1 MKNNIITISLIFL
14 FSIVLWG
21 TISLKEEYFT
31 TIKIPI
37 KLIAPADSIAVSD
50 VSVSE
55 VTINLKGQGWQ
66 LAKLSLTKDLNFALR
81 VRNKFGRQSINAKS
95 ELENNPW
102 FSSNFQITEIIPENI
117 NLHVEK
123 LRTKYLKII
132 PRINL
137 GFKEGFSQV
146 DKIILS
152 RDSVKVFGPWSI
164 LRNIDSI
171 FTKEY
176 TFNNLDKKIH
186 ERIEI
191 DVHSFMKYNTSFV
204 YATIDIQKIVDKI
217 FTNVLIETI
226 DVPPSYILQ
235 PIPNSVDVKLRGGIN
250 VLGKMNSEDIKA
262 IIDFRSAFVDT
273 LGFLEPTIQIPPYST
288 IIEVKPNKIEYIIK
302 QY

>member
-14 FSIVLWG
+14 FSVVLWG
-21 TISLKEEYFT
+21 TISLKEDYFT
-31 TIKIPI
+31 TIKMPI
-37 KLIAPADSIAVSD
+37 KLITPTDSIAVSKID
-50 VSVSE
+50 ASE
-55 VTINLKGQGWQ
+55 VTINIKGEGWQ
-66 LAKLSLTKDLNFALR
+66 LAKLSLTKDLNFSIR
-81 VRNKFGRQSINAKS
+81 VRNKFGRHSINAKN
-95 ELENNPW
+95 ELENNSW

-123 LRTKYLKII
+123 LRTKYLKIV

-137 GFKEGFSQV
+137 GFKEGFNQV
-146 DKIILS
+146 DKIVLS
-152 RDSVKVFGPWSI
+152 RDSVKVYGPWSI
-164 LRNIDSI
+164 LRNMDSI

-186 ERIEI
+186 ERIELEI
-191 DVHSFMKYNTSFV
+191 MGLMNYNTSFV

-217 FTNVLIETI
+217 FTNVLIETG

-250 VLGKMNSEDIKA
+250 VLGKMNSNDIKA
-262 IIDFRSAFVDT
+262 VIDFRSAFVDT
-273 LGFLEPTIQIPPYST
+273 LGFLEPTLKIPPYST
-288 IIEVKPNKIEYIIK
+288 IIEIKPNKIEYIIK